1 LNSATVSE
9 FFLDRLFYYY
19 LSDLKINVVCYPLIH
34 PLHPN
39 QEIATARDINLLRA
53 INFLEGKP
61 IAKTRI
67 PRLVKLAH

>member
-1 LNSATVSE
+1 MLCPKTVV
-9 FFLDRLFYYY
+9 FGQAVLLLFIGLKNKCCL
-19 LSDLKINVVCYPLIH
+19 LSIDS